1 MNYLIS
7 GTSNYLIN
15 KEITKIIGEE
25 EYTKVDYLASTMEEI
40 IIEASYN
47 DLFASKKNI
56 IVKNATCFSE
66 KNDAATK
73 LLEKYLENPN
83 SNTTLIFITDKVN
96 EKLKIVN
103 LMKTKAHTI
112 LLKTMYA
119 SDATTKLM
127 EEIKNLGYTISYED
141 AKYIIDVSL
150 NNFDIAMNNVNKICL
165 YYNNPCKFVSS
176 DIRELTSLSLDDNL
190 FRFVDY
196 VITGNYPQVFKMLE
210 DFKIQKIEPFIIFNM
225 LAREYRNMLLVEEA
239 YHSKN
244 QAAYLNTLNLQKW
257 QQDKLLKNC
266 TNYTRKS
273 LEDEL
278 VKLAQIDLDIKSGK
292 IDKNLA
298 LEMYLLNL
306 SN

>member
-25 EYTKVDYLASTMEEI
+25 EYTKIDYLASTMEEI

-66 KNDAATK
+66 KNDTATK
-73 LLEKYLENPN
+73 LLEKYLGNPN
-83 SNTTLIFITDKVN
+83 PNTTLIFVTDKVN

-103 LMKTKAHTI
+103 LMKTQAHTI
-112 LLKTMYA
+112 LMKPMYA
-119 SDATTKLM
+119 SDSTSKLM
-127 EEIKNLGYTISYED
+127 EEVKALGYTVSYDD

-165 YYNNPCKFVSS
+165 YYNSPCKFVSS
-176 DIRELTSLSLDDNL
+176 DIRALTSLSLDDNL

-196 VITGNYPQVFKMLE
+196 VITGNYPQVFKMLD

-225 LAREYRNMLLVEEA
+225 LAREYRNMLLVSEA
-239 YHSKN
+239 YHSRN
-244 QAAYLNTLNLQKW
+244 QATSLRALNLQKW

-266 TNYTRKS
+266 ANYTRKS

-298 LEMYLLNL
+298 LEMYLVSLN
-306 SN
+306 N

>member
-66 KNDAATK
+66 KNDTATK

-112 LLKTMYA
+112 LLKPMYA
-119 SDATTKLM
+119 SDATSKLM

-165 YYNNPCKFVSS
+165 YYSSPCKFVSS
-176 DIRELTSLSLDDNL
+176 DIKALTSLSLDDNL

-196 VITGNYPQVFKMLE
+196 VITGNYTQVFKMLE

-244 QAAYLNTLNLQKW
+244 QATYLNALNLQKW

-298 LEMYLLNL
+298 LEMYLVSLN
-306 SN
+306 N

>member
-66 KNDAATK
+66 KNDTATK
-73 LLEKYLENPN
+73 LLEKYLENSNP
-83 SNTTLIFITDKVN
+83 NTTLIFITDKVN

-112 LLKTMYA
+112 LLKPMYA
-119 SDATTKLM
+119 SDATSKLM
-127 EEIKNLGYTISYED
+127 EEVKNLGYTISYED

-165 YYNNPCKFVSS
+165 YYSSPCKFVSS
-176 DIRELTSLSLDDNL
+176 DIKALTSLSLDDNL

-196 VITGNYPQVFKMLE
+196 VITGNYTQVFKMLE

-225 LAREYRNMLLVEEA
+225 LAREYRNMLLVSEA

-244 QAAYLNTLNLQKW
+244 QTTYLNALNLQKW

>member
-66 KNDAATK
+66 KNDTATK
-73 LLEKYLENPN
+73 LLEKYLENSNP
-83 SNTTLIFITDKVN
+83 NTTLIFITDKVN

-112 LLKTMYA
+112 LLKPMYA
-119 SDATTKLM
+119 SDATSKLM
-127 EEIKNLGYTISYED
+127 EEVKNLGYTISYED

-165 YYNNPCKFVSS
+165 YYSSPCKFVSS
-176 DIRELTSLSLDDNL
+176 DIKALTSLSLDDNL

-196 VITGNYPQVFKMLE
+196 VITGNYTQVFKMLE

-225 LAREYRNMLLVEEA
+225 LAREYRNMLLVSEA

-244 QAAYLNTLNLQKW
+244 QTTYLNALNLQKW

-298 LEMYLLNL
+298 LEMYLVSLN
-306 SN
+306 N

>member
-15 KEITKIIGEE
+15 KEITKIIGAE
-25 EYTKVDYLASTMEEI
+25 EYTKVDYLTTTMEEI

-66 KNDAATK
+66 KNDTATK
-73 LLEKYLENPN
+73 LLEKYLENSNP
-83 SNTTLIFITDKVN
+83 NTTLIFITDKVN

-112 LLKTMYA
+112 LLKPMYA
-119 SDATTKLM
+119 SDATSKLM
-127 EEIKNLGYTISYED
+127 EEVKNLGYTISYED

-165 YYNNPCKFVSS
+165 YYSSPCKFVSS
-176 DIRELTSLSLDDNL
+176 DIKALTSLSLDDNL

-196 VITGNYPQVFKMLE
+196 VITGNYTQVFKMLE

-244 QAAYLNTLNLQKW
+244 QATYLSTLNLQKW

-298 LEMYLLNL
+298 LEMYLVSLN
-306 SN
+306 N

>member
-66 KNDAATK
+66 KNDTATK
-73 LLEKYLENPN
+73 LLEKYLENSNP
-83 SNTTLIFITDKVN
+83 NTTLIFITDKVN

-112 LLKTMYA
+112 LLKPMYA
-119 SDATTKLM
+119 SDATSKLM
-127 EEIKNLGYTISYED
+127 EEVKNLGYTISYED

-165 YYNNPCKFVSS
+165 YYSSPCKFISS
-176 DIRELTSLSLDDNL
+176 DIKALTSLSLDDNL

-196 VITGNYPQVFKMLE
+196 VITGNYTQVFKMLE

-244 QAAYLNTLNLQKW
+244 QATYLNALNLQKW

-298 LEMYLLNL
+298 LEMYLVSLN
-306 SN
+306 N

>member
-15 KEITKIIGEE
+15 KEITKIIGAE
-25 EYTKVDYLASTMEEI
+25 EYTKVDYLTSTMEEI

-56 IVKNATCFSE
+56 IVKNTTCFSE
-66 KNDAATK
+66 KNDTATK
-73 LLEKYLENPN
+73 LLEKYLENSNP
-83 SNTTLIFITDKVN
+83 NTTLIFITDKVN

-112 LLKTMYA
+112 ILKPMYA
-119 SDATTKLM
+119 SDATSKLM
-127 EEIKNLGYTISYED
+127 EEVKNIGYTISYED

-165 YYNNPCKFVSS
+165 YYSSPCKFISS

-196 VITGNYPQVFKMLE
+196 VITGNYTQVFKMLE

-244 QAAYLNTLNLQKW
+244 QATYLSTLNLQKW

-298 LEMYLLNL
+298 LEMYLVSLN
-306 SN
+306 N

>member
-66 KNDAATK
+66 KNDTATK
-73 LLEKYLENPN
+73 LLEKYLENSNP
-83 SNTTLIFITDKVN
+83 NTTLIFITDKVN

-112 LLKTMYA
+112 LLKPMYA
-119 SDATTKLM
+119 SDATSKLM
-127 EEIKNLGYTISYED
+127 EEVKNLGYTISYED

-165 YYNNPCKFVSS
+165 YYSSPCKFISS
-176 DIRELTSLSLDDNL
+176 DIKALTSLSLDDNL

-196 VITGNYPQVFKMLE
+196 VITGNYTQVFKMLE

-244 QAAYLNTLNLQKW
+244 QATYLNALNLQKW

>member
-66 KNDAATK
+66 KNDTATK
-73 LLEKYLENPN
+73 LLEKYLENSNP
-83 SNTTLIFITDKVN
+83 NTTLIFITDKVN

-112 LLKTMYA
+112 LLKPLYA
-119 SDATTKLM
+119 SDATSKLM
-127 EEIKNLGYTISYED
+127 EEVKNLGYTISYED

-165 YYNNPCKFVSS
+165 YYSSHCKFVSS
-176 DIRELTSLSLDDNL
+176 DIKALTSLSLDDNL

-196 VITGNYPQVFKMLE
+196 VITGNYTQVFKMLE

-225 LAREYRNMLLVEEA
+225 LAREYRNMLLASEA

-244 QAAYLNTLNLQKW
+244 QAAYLSALNLQKW

-266 TNYTRKS
+266 ANYTRKS

-278 VKLAQIDLDIKSGK
+278 IKLAQIDLDIKSGK

-298 LEMYLLNL
+298 LEMYLVSLN
-306 SN
+306 N

>member
-25 EYTKVDYLASTMEEI
+25 EYTKVDYLTSTMEEI

-66 KNDAATK
+66 KNDTATK

-83 SNTTLIFITDKVN
+83 SNTTLIFVTDKVN

-112 LLKTMYA
+112 ILKPMYA

-165 YYNNPCKFVSS
+165 YYSSPCKFVSS
-176 DIRELTSLSLDDNL
+176 DIKALTSLSLDDNL

-196 VITGNYPQVFKMLE
+196 VITGNYTQVFKMLE

-225 LAREYRNMLLVEEA
+225 LAREYRNMLLVSEA

-244 QAAYLNTLNLQKW
+244 QATYLNTLNLQKW

-298 LEMYLLNL
+298 LEMYLVSLN
-306 SN
+306 N